1 MNGQTDKQIDDRL
14 NNLSED
20 KWRHMV
26 LYRIQPTKFADSD
39 YDGEGDIHG
48 IIDQLDYVAGL
59 GVDAVQITGV
69 YDPINDAHPADDASA
84 DLCELGDFLCQL
96 KQALAARNLMI
107 VPDFNPNLVN
117 SLTSQFTDCKK
128 PRQLKQLI
136 NKIIETKPSVCMTD
150 SGEARF
156 ITSYGKS
163 RDSDLISRM
172 MAVVI
177 NTLPASPCIF
187 QGQELGMVGDYS
199 IRWGMGD
206 FNESRERSVLRQDDD
221 PKSVLNC
228 YRKAIAMRKSSLILQ
243 EGEAQMGSDRDDVA
257 SYIRCLGD
265 EAILVVA
272 NLGNRAVK
280 PKAPLVGRLMMSSY
294 ADRTNLD
301 GGLLPY
307 EAVVF
312 RV

>member
-1 MNGQTDKQIDDRL
+1 
-14 NNLSED
+14 
-20 KWRHMV
+20 
-26 LYRIQPTKFADSD
+26 
-39 YDGEGDIHG
+39 
-48 IIDQLDYVAGL
+48 
-59 GVDAVQITGV
+59 
-69 YDPINDAHPADDASA
+69 
-84 DLCELGDFLCQL
+84 
-96 KQALAARNLMI
+96 
-107 VPDFNPNLVN
+107 
-117 SLTSQFTDCKK
+117 
-128 PRQLKQLI
+128 
-136 NKIIETKPSVCMTD
+136 
-150 SGEARF
+150 
-156 ITSYGKS
+156 
-163 RDSDLISRM
+163 
-172 MAVVI
+172 
-177 NTLPASPCIF
+177 
-187 QGQELGMVGDYS
+187 MVGNYS

-243 EGEAQMGSDRDDVA
+243 EGEAQMGYDRDDVA
-257 SYIRCLGD
+257 SYIRCLGG

-272 NLGNRAVK
+272 NLGNRTVK

>member
-1 MNGQTDKQIDDRL
+1 
-14 NNLSED
+14 
-20 KWRHMV
+20 
-26 LYRIQPTKFADSD
+26 
-39 YDGEGDIHG
+39 
-48 IIDQLDYVAGL
+48 
-59 GVDAVQITGV
+59 
-69 YDPINDAHPADDASA
+69 
-84 DLCELGDFLCQL
+84 
-96 KQALAARNLMI
+96 
-107 VPDFNPNLVN
+107 
-117 SLTSQFTDCKK
+117 
-128 PRQLKQLI
+128 
-136 NKIIETKPSVCMTD
+136 
-150 SGEARF
+150 
-156 ITSYGKS
+156 
-163 RDSDLISRM
+163 
-172 MAVVI
+172 
-177 NTLPASPCIF
+177 
-187 QGQELGMVGDYS
+187 MVGDYS

-272 NLGNRAVK
+272 NLGNQTVK

-301 GGLLPY
+301 GKLLPY